1 MKFHIFVFLVIIS
14 LVGSLSTVS
23 AQVDSAIGQITDS
36 PAESFVGG
44 ISGDGRLVVFE
55 STGNIATENPRNADG
70 NREIFIFDYAQ
81 RRIFQI
87 TDTKSLLTDPTMAAT
102 FANIRVEISNLRPTM
117 SNDGRW
123 IAFGSNVN
131 SVAMPQAGIT
141 PGNFDAASLNVTS
154 GTTVTNPLTDDANT
168 EIWLYQVP
176 AVANINLSS
185 GAEIPITDL
194 SAGTFTRVTNTPA
207 SRTPSPGS
215 ATSGPIV
222 ADDNRSA
229 SLNDNG
235 NYVAF
240 VSNRDL
246 VTTVGN
252 ASPDNNDEIFT
263 YVRNLNVIGQV
274 TKTQRGTLTD
284 PIFNQNP
291 TISGNGLRVAFLSNG
306 NNPIVGMTGGSNT
319 DNNIEIFYSDLNA
332 AGVPSGANQRQI
344 TTTTRTNPADTV
356 NVFDVGRRMSRD
368 GRYIAF
374 DSYADLANENNGTN
388 FTSFA
393 LYLFDTT
400 TSTFRRITP
409 RSDAD
414 ATATTTGGDIAH
426 YPGFTD
432 YDAGG
437 TAQTLVLETRLNI
450 VPAGTIAATN
460 DDGLNPNMVRPTQI
474 YSYPLNIPAA
484 TATFTRLTRFPTPSF
499 FLASTQ
505 PIPSNSLN
513 RMTFTLGLTE
523 VGTGNFDSS
532 NEAYYFLLPTV
543 TSTVTDAVLSFVT
556 GASAIPVSNSPV
568 PTPSPTATPT
578 ATPTPTASPTPTVT
592 PTPQTPSAV
601 QGISP
606 GMLAIVD
613 YTSASNPAIAA
624 QTAVGSID
632 RRFPLPIELGGVTL
646 TINGAAAGLKS
657 VSQNKITF
665 VAPRG
670 LFPPGANNI
679 LYPIVINNNGVVSK
693 GMITIVNARPD
704 IFTFSPV
711 PAPNGRARIF
721 NVTNSVFR
729 TEPFAVTTVRR
740 KGGRRVPTVLRVFLT
755 GAEIVNSN
763 DVMIRVGDQTI
774 SGTQIVTNSVT
785 REPGV
790 NTFDF
795 TLPPSLNGAG
805 DVPII
810 ITITLNGVAYQSRLD
825 DTAPRFRIL

>member
-1 MKFHIFVFLVIIS
+1 
-14 LVGSLSTVS
+14 
-23 AQVDSAIGQITDS
+23 
-36 PAESFVGG
+36 
-44 ISGDGRLVVFE
+44 
-55 STGNIATENPRNADG
+55 
-70 NREIFIFDYAQ
+70 
-81 RRIFQI
+81 
-87 TDTKSLLTDPTMAAT
+87 
-102 FANIRVEISNLRPTM
+102 
-117 SNDGRW
+117 
-123 IAFGSNVN
+123 
-131 SVAMPQAGIT
+131 
-141 PGNFDAASLNVTS
+141 
-154 GTTVTNPLTDDANT
+154 
-168 EIWLYQVP
+168 
-176 AVANINLSS
+176 
-185 GAEIPITDL
+185 
-194 SAGTFTRVTNTPA
+194 
-207 SRTPSPGS
+207 
-215 ATSGPIV
+215 
-222 ADDNRSA
+222 
-229 SLNDNG
+229 
-235 NYVAF
+235 

-246 VTTVGN
+246 VPSVGN
-252 ASPDNNDEIFT
+252 AAPDNNDEIFT
-263 YVRNLNVIGQV
+263 FVRNMNVIGQV
-274 TKTQRGTLTD
+274 TKTPRGTLVA

-291 TISGNGLRVAFLSNG
+291 TISGNGLRVAFLSKG

-344 TTTTRTNPADTV
+344 TTTTQTNLADTI
-356 NVFDVGRRMSRD
+356 NILDIGRRMSRD

-374 DSYADLANENNGTN
+374 DSYADLANENSGANY
-388 FTSFA
+388 TSFA
-393 LYLFDTT
+393 LYLYDTM
-400 TSTFRRITP
+400 TSTFRRIGP

-414 ATATTTGGDIAH
+414 ATATASGGDVAH

-432 YDAGG
+432 TDANG
-437 TAQTLVLETRLNI
+437 TPQTLVLETRLNI
-450 VPAGTIAATN
+450 IPAGTISASN

-484 TATFTRLTRFPTPSF
+484 TATFTRLTKFPAPSF

-513 RMTFTLGLTE
+513 RMSFTLGLTE

-532 NEAYYFLLPTV
+532 NEAYYLLLPTV
-543 TSTVTDAVLSFVT
+543 TSTVTDAALSFVT

-665 VAPRG
+665 VVPRG

-693 GMITIVNARPD
+693 GNITIVNARPD

-711 PAPNGRARIF
+711 PAPNGRARVF

-763 DVMIRVGDQTI
+763 DVSIRVGDVVI
-774 SGTQIVTNSVT
+774 SGTLITTSAIT

-790 NTFDF
+790 QTFDF